1 MSNKQLVT
9 AISERNEEEALRLAN
24 EMIGKVDDPSDIL
37 ASCQEAMR
45 IVGERYEKGDYF
57 LTELIMSGEMLRK
70 IAEIVK
76 PKLQAQE
83 KARGGSSKRGKVVLA
98 TVRGD
103 IHDIGKDIVGFM
115 LDVNGFEV
123 HDLGVD
129 VPEDKIVQAVKE
141 VKPSVLALSG
151 FLTVAYDSM
160 KSTIEALKKAG
171 VRDNLKIMIGGGQ
184 INDMVLKYT
193 SADAFGTDA
202 VAAVRMA
209 TDWTPKK

>member
-9 AISERNEEEALRLAN
+9 AISEMNEDDALRIVQDVIN
-24 EMIGKVDDPSDIL
+24 KNGDPSDIL
-37 ASCQEAMR
+37 ASCQQEAMK

-57 LTELIMSGEMLRK
+57 LSELIMSGEMLRK
-70 IAEIVK
+70 ISNIIK

-83 KARGGSSKRGKVVLA
+83 AARGGAAKRAKVVLA

-115 LDVNGFEV
+115 LDVDGFEV

-160 KSTIEALKKAG
+160 SP
-171 VRDNLKIMIGGGQ
+171 RP
-184 INDMVLKYT
+184 
-193 SADAFGTDA
+193 S
-202 VAAVRMA
+202 RR
-209 TDWTPKK
+209 